1 MKTKGSR
8 LGKWVMFSA
17 GLMLL
22 ILGGAWWIAREPEG
36 EKLSEMIAVPEPAVA
51 RPAVPVLRPMP
62 IRVERAEAIPD
73 GESIEV
79 LKEPRRL
86 DSWNPGTDPDHMWHG
101 QMRGARE
108 TLIRYDVPASA
119 LRR

>member
-8 LGKWVMFSA
+8 LAKWVMFSA

-73 GESIEV
+73 RESIEV

-101 QMRGARE
+101 QMRRARE
-108 TLIRYDVPASA
+108 TLIRHDVPASA